1 MNVRALRHGMR
12 VAMKSLLLH
21 LGPSSEGATIVE
33 YGLILGLI
41 AIVCLVAVALLGDN
55 LNAFFTSFAPQI

>member
-1 MNVRALRHGMR
+1 
-12 VAMKSLLLH
+12 MKSLLLH